1 VSKKKTKIEP
11 TVSEAL
17 RKAIVDSEHSQYKLA
32 QLTGVDSGTLS
43 RFVNGQRS
51 IALDTADKLCKA
63 LGLQLTKSTQEEPQ

>member
-1 VSKKKTKIEP
+1 MSTKKTKIEP

-17 RKAIVDSEHSQYKLA
+17 RRAIVDSEHSQYKLA

-63 LGLQLTKSTQEEPQ
+63 LGLKLVKTEEKDS